1 MKYLTLTLVIYL
13 APCLHS
19 ETLNQNLLVFDHLI
33 NPVFEAR
40 CQHCHGPNKDKGKLR
55 MDSKA
60 LLLKGGRGAGTEII
74 VGGDVEASELVYRI
88 TLPADDEEAMPP
100 MEEGEK
106 HNPVTEEELSVIKS
120 WIELGASF
128 DLKISELDES
138 ARKMASLVLKNLP
151 AKKAE
156 AHDLTAPKLPIVPQ
170 ADKQVIAAIEN
181 IGILVMP
188 VAENTNTLYV
198 NASYI
203 GKNFDDTA
211 AKALLPISEQILWLN
226 LAKTGI
232 TDKSGPLL
240 STFKNLTRLH
250 LEGTNISDAFPP
262 FLSNLQNIEYLN
274 LYSTGLTDSSIP
286 HFQKLKKLQKIFL
299 WKTNI
304 TAAGVDLFRESFTD
318 RNTYLSIKNKYKK
331 MKDDF
336 DKFSLREKKRLSALE
351 TEVQKANESSQDKI
365 SINSQCPVSGKPSN
379 LNISCNFEGRKI
391 SFCSEDDKAKFLKD
405 SESYRSKIKDFSPSI
420 AYKNA
425 FEALKQARA
434 QLDIKIKKESVALR
448 KVTHELNSI
457 GPEINLGWTHPTN

>member
-1 MKYLTLTLVIYL
+1 
-13 APCLHS
+13 
-19 ETLNQNLLVFDHLI
+19 
-33 NPVFEAR
+33 
-40 CQHCHGPNKDKGKLR
+40 
-55 MDSKA
+55 
-60 LLLKGGRGAGTEII
+60 
-74 VGGDVEASELVYRI
+74 
-88 TLPADDEEAMPP
+88 
-100 MEEGEK
+100 
-106 HNPVTEEELSVIKS
+106 
-120 WIELGASF
+120 
-128 DLKISELDES
+128 
-138 ARKMASLVLKNLP
+138 
-151 AKKAE
+151 
-156 AHDLTAPKLPIVPQ
+156 
-170 ADKQVIAAIEN
+170 
-181 IGILVMP
+181 MP

-304 TAAGVDLFRESFTD
+304 TAAGVDLLKESYTD
-318 RNTYLSIKNKYKK
+318 RKTYLSIKNKYKK
-331 MKDDF
+331 IKNNF
-336 DKFSLREKKRLSALE
+336 DKFSLTEKKRLSALE
-351 TEVQKANESSQDKI
+351 TEVQEANDSSQDKI
-365 SINSQCPVSGKPSN
+365 SINTQCPVSEKPSN
-379 LNISCNFEGRKI
+379 SNIIINFEGRKI
-391 SFCSEDDKAKFLKD
+391 SFYNEDCKTKFLKD
-405 SESYRSKIKDFSPSI
+405 SETYRSKIKNFSPSLV
-420 AYKNA
+420 YKNA

-434 QLDIKIKKESVALR
+434 QLDIRIKKESVALR

>member
-1 MKYLTLTLVIYL
+1 
-13 APCLHS
+13 
-19 ETLNQNLLVFDHLI
+19 
-33 NPVFEAR
+33 
-40 CQHCHGPNKDKGKLR
+40 

-106 HNPVTEEELSVIKS
+106 HNPVTKEELSVIKS

-128 DLKISELDES
+128 DLKLSELDES

-181 IGILVMP
+181 LGILVMP
-188 VAENTNTLYV
+188 VAEDTNTLYV
-198 NASYI
+198 NASYM

-226 LAKTGI
+226 IAKTGI

-240 STFKNLTRLH
+240 SMFKNLTRLH
-250 LEGTNISDAFPP
+250 LEGTNISDAFTP

-304 TAAGVDLFRESFTD
+304 TTAGVDLFRESYID

-331 MKDDF
+331 IKDDF
-336 DKFSLREKKRLSALE
+336 DKFSLTEKNRLSTLE

-379 LNISCNFEGRKI
+379 LNISYNFEGRKI
-391 SFCSEDDKAKFLKD
+391 SFYSEDDKAKFLKD
-405 SESYRSKIKDFSPSI
+405 SESYRSKIKNFSPSI
-420 AYKNA
+420 TYKNA
-425 FEALKQARA
+425 FEALKKARA
-434 QLDIKIKKESVALR
+434 QLDIRIKKESVALR

-457 GPEINLGWTHPTN
+457 GPEINLGWTHPTY